1 VIERVGPFDEEL
13 TPVEDWAYHIRC
25 AAAGARFRLHD
36 EEGARPLVRVTPGS
50 SSSDPRRMLRAEIL
64 MRRRVRRVLED
75 EDVSRLNE
83 NRLAEVTGLLG
94 VEEHLHG
101 RRGRAVTQFVKAGGL
116 DRRARPRAKWLL
128 CAAVGLFAKHR
139 HIQKLVHT
147 SLSDA
152 AGGVLRR
159 G

>member
-1 VIERVGPFDEEL
+1 
-13 TPVEDWAYHIRC
+13 
-25 AAAGARFRLHD
+25 
-36 EEGARPLVRVTPGS
+36 
-50 SSSDPRRMLRAEIL
+50 
-64 MRRRVRRVLED
+64 
-75 EDVSRLNE
+75 
-83 NRLAEVTGLLG
+83 LA
-94 VEEHLHG
+94 
-101 RRGRAVTQFVKAGGL
+101 RGRAVTQFVKAGGL